1 MILLTCN
8 GFYYTFACF
17 TGTELEE
24 ILRALRAQA
33 DPVDAAV
40 SADYLCRLGY
50 NWKLAGPELKR
61 RLFPGLQEAVH
72 RLTRQ
77 LLSPAR
83 SSHNQNA
90 AQEPAACSLS
100 PDQTRKTAAA
110 ISRLPVRSAQI
121 KELCEV
127 LASNVVRGGPAAEPG
142 SLKEWGELLYG
153 LAEAGGTYR
162 RCPSFAALLDRALEP
177 AVLPRLLHAGP
188 AEGTPVSISNVF
200 QAYAKAR
207 APHTAQLEE
216 LAGIVGREVTSLMRG
231 APPRSQATLLRALEQ
246 LGVNERIVG
255 AMASLLSKDA

>member
-1 MILLTCN
+1 MDSIIP
-8 GFYYTFACF
+8 ACF
-17 TGTELEE
+17 TGKELEE
-24 ILRALRAQA
+24 VLRAVHAQA

-40 SADYLCRLGY
+40 SGDYLCRLGY
-50 NWKLAGPELKR
+50 NWKQAGPELKSR
-61 RLFPGLQEAVH
+61 VQRGLNVAV
-72 RLTRQ
+72 RWLTLQ
-77 LLSPAR
+77 MLSPTR

-90 AQEPAACSLS
+90 AQGPAACSLS

-177 AVLPRLLHAGP
+177 AALPRLLHAGP

-207 APHTAQLEE
+207 APLTAQLEE

-231 APPRSQATLLRALEQ
+231 APPRSWATLLHALEQ
-246 LGVNERIVG
+246 LGVNERMAG
-255 AMASLLSKDA
+255 AMESLLEKDA